1 LPEDV
6 AKREANNADN
16 ERWQARKQRRRPRC
30 AARTAV
36 RVRREETPSESES
49 SGDDDEEEDEDEEER
64 EITSSLHSS
73 PLEVLPSLGDLF
85 YQ

>member
-16 ERWQARKQRRRPRC
+16 ERWQARKQRRRHRS
-30 AARTAV
+30 AARMAV
-36 RVRREETPSESES
+36 RVRREETPSESKS
-49 SGDDDEEEDEDEEER
+49 SGDDDEEER
-64 EITSSLHSS
+64 EITSSLRSS

-85 YQ
+85 CQ